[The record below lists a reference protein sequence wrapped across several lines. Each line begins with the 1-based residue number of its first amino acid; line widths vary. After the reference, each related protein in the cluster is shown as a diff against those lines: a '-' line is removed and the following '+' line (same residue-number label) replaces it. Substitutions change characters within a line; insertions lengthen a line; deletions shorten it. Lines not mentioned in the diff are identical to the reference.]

1 MSKVEINRERFY
13 TGGPFNTGLTN
24 LGVIHKDK
32 KIKMMKERNIYPSPF
47 RPQTFSSSTCTK
59 RKKLKTIPTHRL
71 QRYGTSCQSDHL
83 TEVKTMRN
91 TSLGPRK
98 R

>member
-24 LGVIHKDK
+24 LRVIHKDK
-32 KIKMMKERNIYPSPF
+32 KINMVKERNIAILRLLGLKLCLPLLVPKEKNVKDHKHCIC
-47 RPQTFSSSTCTK
+47 CTS
-59 RKKLKTIPTHRL
+59 LV
-71 QRYGTSCQSDHL
+71 HL
-83 TEVKTMRN
+83 VKVKTMKN
-91 TSLGPRK
+91 SSLGPRK